1 MKMKKIFDFLE
12 QYYFPIILFVV
23 FLVVI
28 FFISKKYF
36 YDPEQYSIVRYD
48 KFQKLQMCTFD
59 KKVIDIS
66 NKDGITSINLYS
78 KSFQANEDII
88 NFSDDLKIKCSYQ
101 FRNNEWYIK
110 KQNIKLCTK
119 DEAIKD
125 ISYFIEII
133 NKNLK
138 EQENIEKS
146 WEKK

>member
-1 MKMKKIFDFLE
+1 MKRVFDFLE
-12 QYYFPIILFVV
+12 QYYFYIILS
-23 FLVVI
+23 FLSLIAI
-28 FFISKKYF
+28 FFIYKKYF
-36 YDPEQYSIVRYD
+36 YETEQYLIVGYD
-48 KFQKLQMCTFD
+48 KFQKLQMCTLD
-59 KKVIDIS
+59 KRIIDIS

-78 KSFQANEDII
+78 KSFLLKEDII
-88 NFSDDLKIKCSYQ
+88 DFTDDLKIKCSYQ
-101 FRNNEWYIK
+101 FGNNQWYIK

-146 WEKK
+146 WDKK

>member
-1 MKMKKIFDFLE
+1 MKRVFDFLE
-12 QYYFPIILFVV
+12 QYYFYIILS
-23 FLVVI
+23 FLSLIAI

-36 YDPEQYSIVRYD
+36 YETEQYLIVGYD
-48 KFQKLQMCTFD
+48 KFQKLQMCTLD
-59 KKVIDIS
+59 KRVIDIS

-78 KSFQANEDII
+78 KSFHVKEDII
-88 NFSDDLKIKCSYQ
+88 NFTDDLKFKCSYQ

-146 WEKK
+146 WDKK

>member
-1 MKMKKIFDFLE
+1 MKRVFDFLE
-12 QYYFPIILFVV
+12 QYYFYIILS
-23 FLVVI
+23 FLSLIAI
-28 FFISKKYF
+28 FFIYKKYF
-36 YDPEQYSIVRYD
+36 YETEQYLIVGYD
-48 KFQKLQMCTFD
+48 KFQKLQMCTLD
-59 KKVIDIS
+59 KRIIDIS

-78 KSFQANEDII
+78 KSFLLKEDII
-88 NFSDDLKIKCSYQ
+88 DFTDDLKIKCSYQ
-101 FRNNEWYIK
+101 FGNNQWYIK

>member
-1 MKMKKIFDFLE
+1 MKKKIFDFLE
-12 QYYFPIILFVV
+12 QYYFYIILFVV
-23 FLVVI
+23 FLVAI
-28 FFISKKYF
+28 FFISKKFIY
-36 YDPEQYSIVRYD
+36 ESGQYSIVGYD

-59 KKVIDIS
+59 KRVIDIS

>member
-1 MKMKKIFDFLE
+1 MKMKKIFDFFE
-12 QYYFPIILFVV
+12 QYYFYIIPFVV
-23 FLVVI
+23 FLVIV
-28 FFISKKYF
+28 FFISIKYF
-36 YDPEQYSIVRYD
+36 YVPEQYSIVGYD
-48 KFQKLQMCTFD
+48 KFQKLQMCTLD
-59 KKVIDIS
+59 KRVIDIS

-78 KSFQANEDII
+78 KSFQDKEDII

-101 FRNNEWYIK
+101 FSNNEWYIK

>member
-1 MKMKKIFDFLE
+1 MKKKIFDFLE
-12 QYYFPIILFVV
+12 QYYFYIILFVV
-23 FLVVI
+23 FLVAI
-28 FFISKKYF
+28 FFISKKFIY
-36 YDPEQYSIVRYD
+36 ESGQYSIVGYD
-48 KFQKLQMCTFD
+48 KFQKLQMCTLD
-59 KKVIDIS
+59 KRVIDIS

-78 KSFQANEDII
+78 KSFQDKEDII

-101 FRNNEWYIK
+101 FSNNEWYIK